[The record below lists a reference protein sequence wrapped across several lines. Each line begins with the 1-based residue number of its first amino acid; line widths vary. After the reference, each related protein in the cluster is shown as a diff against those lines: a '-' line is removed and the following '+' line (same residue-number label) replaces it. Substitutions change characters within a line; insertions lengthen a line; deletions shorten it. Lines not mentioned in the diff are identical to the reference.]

1 MENKNTQLNSIFS
14 GVKVHQNAFVD
25 QSAELHDGVM
35 ISQGAIIGPN
45 VTIGKGTEI
54 GPNAVIAGRTK
65 IGINNKV
72 FPNVFIGL
80 DPQDLK
86 YKGASTEVIIGDNN
100 TFREC
105 VTINKATDEGE
116 KTIIGNNNLLM
127 AYTHIGHN
135 CELGNKIVLSNSV
148 QVAGHV
154 KIEDKA
160 IIGGCLG
167 IHQFVH
173 IGHLAMIGGMT
184 RVDRDVPP
192 FCLAEGHPGRLR
204 GLNRIGI
211 KRSGLME
218 NKDFDLKLLQSN
230 WNLLF
235 KSNDTISSSLE
246 KVMTGELDLSSSK
259 LCSFLKESISK
270 ERRGPMPLVNL

>member
-1 MENKNTQLNSIFS
+1 MENKNTEFKSSFS
-14 GVKVHQNAFVD
+14 GAKVHPNAFVD
-25 QSAELHDGVM
+25 PKAELHDGVI

-45 VTIGKGTEI
+45 VSIGERTEI
-54 GPNAVIAGRTK
+54 GPNSFITGRTQ
-65 IGINNKV
+65 IGKNNKV

-86 YKGASTEVIIGDNN
+86 YKGASTEVVIGDNN

-105 VTINKATDEGE
+105 VTINKATYEGE

-127 AYTHIGHN
+127 AYTHLGHN
-135 CELGNKIVLSNSV
+135 CELGNSIVLSNSV

-173 IGHLAMIGGMT
+173 IGYLAMIGGMT

-211 KRSGLME
+211 KRSGLMD
-218 NKDFDLKLLQSN
+218 NKDFDFKLLQST

-235 KSNDTISSSLE
+235 KSDDSISNSL
-246 KVMTGELDLSSSK
+246 KNVMKGELDYSSSK

-270 ERRGPMPLVNL
+270 ERRGPMPTLNS

>member
-1 MENKNTQLNSIFS
+1 MDHKNTEFNSSFS
-14 GVKVHQNAFVD
+14 GVKVHPNAFVD
-25 QSAELHDGVM
+25 PCAELHDGVI
-35 ISQGAIIGPN
+35 ISQGAIVGPN
-45 VTIGKGTEI
+45 VILGKGTEI
-54 GPNAVIAGRTK
+54 GPNSVITGSTQLGK
-65 IGINNKV
+65 NNKV

-86 YKGASTEVIIGDNN
+86 YKGAPTEVIIGDNN

-116 KTIIGNNNLLM
+116 KTIIGDNNLLM

-135 CELGNKIVLSNSV
+135 CELGNRIVLSNSV

-160 IIGGCLG
+160 VIGGCLG

-173 IGHLAMIGGMT
+173 IGYLAMIGGMT

-211 KRSGLME
+211 KRSELME
-218 NKDFDLKLLQSN
+218 NKDFDLKLLQKT

-235 KSNDTISSSLE
+235 KSNKVLSEALE
-246 KVMTGELDLSSSK
+246 MAMKGKLDLSSRK
-259 LCSFLKESISK
+259 LCDFLNDSISK
-270 ERRGPMPLVNL
+270 ERRGPMPLIN

>member
-1 MENKNTQLNSIFS
+1 MENKNTELKSSF
-14 GVKVHQNAFVD
+14 GGAKVHPNAFVD
-25 QSAELHDGVM
+25 SSAELHDGVI

-45 VTIGKGTEI
+45 VTIGEGTNI
-54 GPNAVIAGRTK
+54 GPNAVITGRTT

-86 YKGASTEVIIGDNN
+86 YKGAPTEVIIGDNN

-127 AYTHIGHN
+127 AYSHIGHN
-135 CELGNKIVLSNSV
+135 CELANGIVLSNSV

-173 IGHLAMIGGMT
+173 IGYLAMIGGMT

-218 NKDFDLKLLQSN
+218 NKDFDLKLLQST

-235 KSNDTISSSLE
+235 KSNDAISNSLE
-246 KVMTGELDLSSSK
+246 KVMKGELDISSSK
-259 LCSFLKESISK
+259 LCNFLKESISK
-270 ERRGPMPLVNL
+270 ERRGPMPIVNL

>member
-1 MENKNTQLNSIFS
+1 MNNKNNKFRAAFE
-14 GVKVHQNAFVD
+14 GVKVHPNAYVD
-25 QSAELHDGVM
+25 SNAELGDGVI
-35 ISQGAIIGPN
+35 ISQGAIVGPD

-54 GPNAVIAGRTK
+54 GSNAVITGRTK

-116 KTIIGNNNLLM
+116 KTVIGNNNLLM
-127 AYTHIGHN
+127 AYSHIGHN
-135 CELGNKIVLSNSV
+135 CDLANGIVLSNSV

-154 KIEDKA
+154 KIEEKA

-173 IGHLAMIGGMT
+173 IGYLAMIGGMT

-218 NKDFDLKLLQSN
+218 NKDFDFRLLQST

-235 KSNDTISSSLE
+235 KSSDAISNSLD
-246 KVMTGELDLSSSK
+246 KAMQGELDLSSSK
-259 LCSFLKESISK
+259 LCNFLKESISK
-270 ERRGPMPLVNL
+270 ERRGPMPVVNL

>member
-1 MENKNTQLNSIFS
+1 MEIKNTNFK
-14 GVKVHQNAFVD
+14 GTKVHPNAFVD
-25 QSAELHDGVM
+25 SSAELYDGVS
-35 ISQGAIIGPN
+35 IASGAIIGPK
-45 VTIGKGTEI
+45 VVIDSGTQI
-54 GPNAVIAGRTK
+54 GPNAVIEGKTK
-65 IGINNKV
+65 IGKNNKV

-80 DPQDLK
+80 EPQDLK
-86 YKGASTEVIIGDNN
+86 YKGASTEVVIGDNN

-135 CELGNKIVLSNSV
+135 CELGNGIVLSNSV

-154 KIEDKA
+154 KVEDKA

-173 IGHLAMIGGMT
+173 VGYLAMIGGMT

-204 GLNRIGI
+204 GLNRVGI

-218 NKDFDLKLLQSN
+218 NKEIDLKLLQDT

-235 KSNDTISSSLE
+235 KSNDVISVSLE
-246 KVMTGELDLSSSK
+246 IAMKEKLDLSSTK
-259 LCSFLKESISK
+259 LCNFLKDSISK
-270 ERRGPMPLVNL
+270 KRRGPMPSINL

>member
-1 MENKNTQLNSIFS
+1 MIHSSAQIDS
-14 GVKVHQNAFVD
+14 
-25 QSAELHDGVM
+25 SAEIDGAVS
-35 ISQGAIIGPN
+35 IGPYTVIGPN
-45 VTIGKGTEI
+45 VKIKSGTVIEGNAFIHKNTFIGKNNLIYPFASI
-54 GPNAVIAGRTK
+54 GG
-65 IGINNKV
+65 
-72 FPNVFIGL
+72 

-86 YKGASTEVIIGDNN
+86 YQGEDTYLEIGDHNEI
-100 TFREC
+100 REGS
-105 VTINKATDEGE
+105 TINRGTVQE
-116 KTIIGNNNLLM
+116 KGKTVIGNNNLLM

-135 CELGNKIVLSNSV
+135 CQLGNRIVLSNSV

-173 IGHLAMIGGMT
+173 IGYLAMIGGMT

-218 NKDFDLKLLQSN
+218 NKDFDLKLLQST

-235 KSNDTISSSLE
+235 KSNDVISNSLE
-246 KVMTGELDLSSSK
+246 KVMKGKLDISSSR
-259 LCSFLKESISK
+259 LCNFLKESISK
-270 ERRGPMPLVNL
+270 ERRGPMPIVNL

>member
-1 MENKNTQLNSIFS
+1 MEIKNTNFKGAI
-14 GVKVHQNAFVD
+14 VHPNAFVD
-25 QSAELHDGVM
+25 SSAELHDGVS
-35 ISQGAIIGPN
+35 IASGAIIGPN
-45 VTIGKGTEI
+45 VVIDSGTQI
-54 GPNAVIAGRTK
+54 GPNAVIEGKTK
-65 IGINNKV
+65 IGKNNKV

-80 DPQDLK
+80 EPQDLK

-135 CELGNKIVLSNSV
+135 CEIGNGIVLSNSV

-154 KIEDKA
+154 KVEDNA

-173 IGHLAMIGGMT
+173 VGYLAMIGGMT

-204 GLNRIGI
+204 GLNRVGI
-211 KRSGLME
+211 KRSGLMG
-218 NKDFDLKLLQSN
+218 NKDFDLKLLQN
-230 WNLLF
+230 TWNLLF
-235 KSNDTISSSLE
+235 KSKDVISISLE
-246 KVMTGELDLSSSK
+246 IAMKEKLDFSSSK
-259 LCSFLKESISK
+259 LCNFLKDSISNN
-270 ERRGPMPLVNL
+270 RRGPMPSINL

>member
-1 MENKNTQLNSIFS
+1 MDHKNIEFNSKFS
-14 GVKVHQNAFVD
+14 GVKVHPNAFVD
-25 QSAELHDGVM
+25 PSAELHDGV
-35 ISQGAIIGPN
+35 IVSHGAIIGPD
-45 VTIGKGTEI
+45 VTIGKGTEL
-54 GPNAVIAGRTK
+54 GPIAGISGRTQ
-65 IGINNKV
+65 IGINNKI

-127 AYTHIGHN
+127 AYSHIGHN
-135 CELGNKIVLSNSV
+135 CELVDGIVLSNSV

-173 IGHLAMIGGMT
+173 IGYLAMIGGMT

-218 NKDFDLKLLQSN
+218 NKDFDLKLLQTT
-230 WNLLF
+230 WNSLF
-235 KSNDTISSSLE
+235 KSNDAISKSLE
-246 KVMTGELDLSSSK
+246 KVMKGELDISSSK
-259 LCSFLKESISK
+259 LCNFLKESISK
-270 ERRGPMPLVNL
+270 ERRGPMPIVNL

>member
-1 MENKNTQLNSIFS
+1 MEIKNTNFKGAI
-14 GVKVHQNAFVD
+14 VHPNAFVD
-25 QSAELHDGVM
+25 PSAELYDGVS
-35 ISQGAIIGPN
+35 ISGGAIIGPN
-45 VTIGKGTEI
+45 VVIDSGTQI
-54 GPNAVIAGRTK
+54 GPNAVIEGKTR
-65 IGINNKV
+65 IGKNNKV

-80 DPQDLK
+80 EPQDLK
-86 YKGASTEVIIGDNN
+86 YKGASSEVIIGDNN

-135 CELGNKIVLSNSV
+135 CEIGNGIVLSNSV

-154 KIEDKA
+154 KVEDNA

-204 GLNRIGI
+204 GLNRVGI
-211 KRSGLME
+211 KRSGLMV
-218 NKDFDLKLLQSN
+218 NKDFDLKLLQN
-230 WNLLF
+230 TWNLLF
-235 KSNDTISSSLE
+235 KSKDVISISLE
-246 KVMTGELDLSSSK
+246 IAMKEELDLSSSK
-259 LCSFLKESISK
+259 LCNFLKDSISNK
-270 ERRGPMPLVNL
+270 RRGPMPSINL

>member
-1 MENKNTQLNSIFS
+1 MEIKNTNFKGAI
-14 GVKVHQNAFVD
+14 VHPNAFVD
-25 QSAELHDGVM
+25 SSAELHDGVS
-35 ISQGAIIGPN
+35 IASGAIIGPN
-45 VTIGKGTEI
+45 VVIDSGTQI
-54 GPNAVIAGRTK
+54 GPNAVIEGKTK
-65 IGINNKV
+65 IGKNNKV

-80 DPQDLK
+80 EPQDLK

-135 CELGNKIVLSNSV
+135 CELGNGIVLSNSV

-154 KIEDKA
+154 KVEDKA

-173 IGHLAMIGGMT
+173 VGYLAMIGGMT

-204 GLNRIGI
+204 GLNRVGI
-211 KRSGLME
+211 KRSGLIE
-218 NKDFDLKLLQSN
+218 NKEFDLKLLQDT

-235 KSNDTISSSLE
+235 KSNDVISVSLE
-246 KVMTGELDLSSSK
+246 IAMKEKLDLSSTR
-259 LCSFLKESISK
+259 LCNFLKDSISK
-270 ERRGPMPLVNL
+270 KRRGPMPSINL

>member
-1 MENKNTQLNSIFS
+1 MEKNFS
-14 GVKVHQNAFVD
+14 EFKSNLSGAKVHPNAYVD
-25 QSAELHDGVM
+25 PSAVLHDDVI
-35 ISQGAIIGPN
+35 ISQGAIVGPH

-54 GPNAVIAGRTK
+54 GPNAVITGRTQ
-65 IGINNKV
+65 IGINNKI

-80 DPQDLK
+80 EPQDLK

-127 AYTHIGHN
+127 AYSHIGHN
-135 CELGNKIVLSNSV
+135 CELANGIVLSNSV

-154 KIEDKA
+154 KIEEKA

-173 IGHLAMIGGMT
+173 IGYLAMIGGMT

-211 KRSGLME
+211 KRSGLLE
-218 NKDFDLKLLQSN
+218 NKDFDLKILQST

-246 KVMTGELDLSSSK
+246 KLMTGELDFSSSK

-270 ERRGPMPLVNL
+270 ERRGPMPIVNL

>member
-1 MENKNTQLNSIFS
+1 MDNQYSELKSSFS
-14 GVKVHQNAFVD
+14 GVKVHPNAFVD
-25 QSAELHDGVM
+25 PSAELHDGVI
-35 ISQGAIIGPN
+35 ISQGAIVGPN
-45 VTIGKGTEI
+45 VIIGKGTQI
-54 GPNAVIAGRTK
+54 GPNSVISGRTQ
-65 IGINNKV
+65 IGNNNKV

-135 CELGNKIVLSNSV
+135 CELGDRIVLSNSV
-148 QVAGHV
+148 LVAGHV

-173 IGHLAMIGGMT
+173 IGYLAMIGGMT

-218 NKDFDLKLLQSN
+218 NKDFDLKVLQN
-230 WNLLF
+230 TWNLLF
-235 KSNDTISSSLE
+235 KSNDAISNSLE
-246 KVMTGELDLSSSK
+246 KVMTGELDFSSSK

>member
-1 MENKNTQLNSIFS
+1 MENKKNELKSSIR
-14 GVKVHQNAFVD
+14 GVKVHPNAFVD
-25 QSAELHDGVM
+25 PSAELHDGVV
-35 ISQGAIIGPN
+35 IAQGAMVGPN
-45 VTIGKGTEI
+45 VKIGKGTEI
-54 GPNAVIAGRTK
+54 GPNAVITGKTE
-65 IGINNKV
+65 IGSNNKV

-86 YKGASTEVIIGDNN
+86 YRGASTEVIIGDNN

-105 VTINKATDEGE
+105 VPINKATYEGE

-135 CELGNKIVLSNSV
+135 CELGNRIVLANSV

-154 KIEDKA
+154 KVEDNA

-173 IGHLAMIGGMT
+173 IGYLAMVGGMT

-204 GLNRIGI
+204 GLNRVGI

-218 NKDFDLKLLQSN
+218 NQDFDLKILQST

-235 KSNDTISSSLE
+235 KSNNVMSEALDIARKSQLDISS
-246 KVMTGELDLSSSK
+246 TK
-259 LCSFLKESISK
+259 LCDFLKNSISK
-270 ERRGPMPLVNL
+270 GRRGPMPLIN

>member
-1 MENKNTQLNSIFS
+1 MDNKKTDLNASFS
-14 GVKVHQNAFVD
+14 GVKVHPNAYVD
-25 QSAELHDGVM
+25 PSAALHDGVI
-35 ISQGAIIGPN
+35 ISQGAIVGPA

-54 GPNAVIAGRTK
+54 GPYAVISGRTQ

-72 FPNVFIGL
+72 FPSVFIGL

-86 YKGASTEVIIGDNN
+86 YKGAPTEVIIGDNN

-105 VTINKATDEGE
+105 VTINKATYEGE

-135 CELGNKIVLSNSV
+135 CELGNRIVLSNSV

-167 IHQFVH
+167 IHQFVP
-173 IGHLAMIGGMT
+173 IGYLAMIG
-184 RVDRDVPP
+184 
-192 FCLAEGHPGRLR
+192 
-204 GLNRIGI
+204 
-211 KRSGLME
+211 
-218 NKDFDLKLLQSN
+218 
-230 WNLLF
+230 
-235 KSNDTISSSLE
+235 
-246 KVMTGELDLSSSK
+246 
-259 LCSFLKESISK
+259 
-270 ERRGPMPLVNL
+270 

>member
-1 MENKNTQLNSIFS
+1 MDNKNTELNSNFS
-14 GVKVHQNAFVD
+14 GVKVHPNAFVD
-25 QSAELHDGVM
+25 PSAELHDGVI
-35 ISQGAIIGPN
+35 ISQGAFVGPN
-45 VTIGKGTEI
+45 VIIGKGTEI
-54 GPNAVIAGRTK
+54 GPNAVISGKTHL
-65 IGINNKV
+65 GINNKV
-72 FPNVFIGL
+72 FPSVFIGL

-86 YKGASTEVIIGDNN
+86 YKGAPTEVIIGNNN

-105 VTINKATDEGE
+105 VTINKATYEGE

-135 CELGNKIVLSNSV
+135 CELGNNIVLSNSV

-173 IGHLAMIGGMT
+173 IGYLAMIGGMT

-211 KRSGLME
+211 KRSGLIE
-218 NKDFDLKLLQSN
+218 NKAFDLKLLQRT

-235 KSNDTISSSLE
+235 KSNDAISNSLE
-246 KVMTGELDLSSSK
+246 KVMTGELDFSSSK

-270 ERRGPMPLVNL
+270 ERRGPMPIVNL

>member
-1 MENKNTQLNSIFS
+1 MKNKYTELKSDLI
-14 GVKVHQNAFVD
+14 GVKVHPRAYVD
-25 QSAELHDGVM
+25 PRAKLHEGVI
-35 ISQGAIIGPN
+35 ISQGAIIGPY
-45 VTIGKGTEI
+45 VTIGKATEI
-54 GPNAVIAGRTK
+54 GPNAVITGRTQ
-65 IGINNKV
+65 IGNNNKV

-86 YKGASTEVIIGDNN
+86 FKGADTEVIIGDNN
-100 TFREC
+100 IFREC
-105 VTINKATDEGE
+105 VTINKATYDGE
-116 KTIIGNNNLLM
+116 KTIIGSNNLLM
-127 AYTHIGHN
+127 AYSHIGHN
-135 CELGNKIVLSNSV
+135 CELGNEIVLSNSV

-154 KIEDKA
+154 KVEDKA

-173 IGHLAMIGGMT
+173 VGYLAMIGGMT

-218 NKDFDLKLLQSN
+218 NKDFDLKLLQST

-235 KSNDTISSSLE
+235 KSNDAISNSLE
-246 KVMTGELDLSSSK
+246 KAMKGELDLSSSK

-270 ERRGPMPLVNL
+270 ERRGPMPVVNL

>member
-1 MENKNTQLNSIFS
+1 MEIKNTNFKGAI
-14 GVKVHQNAFVD
+14 VHPNAFVD
-25 QSAELHDGVM
+25 SSAELHDGVS
-35 ISQGAIIGPN
+35 IASGAIIGPN
-45 VTIGKGTEI
+45 VVIDSGTQI
-54 GPNAVIAGRTK
+54 GPNAVIEGKTK
-65 IGINNKV
+65 IGKNNKV

-80 DPQDLK
+80 EPQDLK
-86 YKGASTEVIIGDNN
+86 HKGASTEVVIGDNN

-135 CELGNKIVLSNSV
+135 CELGNGIVLSNSV

-154 KIEDKA
+154 KVEDKA

-173 IGHLAMIGGMT
+173 VGYLAMIGGMT

-204 GLNRIGI
+204 GLNRVGI
-211 KRSGLME
+211 KRSGLIE
-218 NKDFDLKLLQSN
+218 NKEFDLKLLQDT

-235 KSNDTISSSLE
+235 KSNDVISVSLE
-246 KVMTGELDLSSSK
+246 IAMKEKLDLSSTK
-259 LCSFLKESISK
+259 LCNFLKDSISK
-270 ERRGPMPLVNL
+270 KRRGPMPSINL